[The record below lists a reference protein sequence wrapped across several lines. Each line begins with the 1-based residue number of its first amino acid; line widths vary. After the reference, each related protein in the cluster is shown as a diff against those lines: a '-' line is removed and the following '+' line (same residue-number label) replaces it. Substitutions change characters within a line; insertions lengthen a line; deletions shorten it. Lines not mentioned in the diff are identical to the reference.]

1 MWEFD
6 PLGKDPVGCIFDR
19 LCDHLFRV
27 KLEIMHRPA
36 LLELHINH
44 SSDLSLSSRLL
55 QLLLLLHLI
64 CLKIDFSPGEDFQCE
79 WFDFQIKFKLKFNSR
94 LIPSLPRLMEPDGA
108 FPSQV
113 GAQLETG
120 NCIRGRE
127 PERESRRERS
137 SQRARESARESQR
150 EKPQRATGSQRGA
163 QRFSLALS
171 D

>member
-19 LCDHLFRV
+19 LCDQLFRV
-27 KLEIMHRPA
+27 KLEFMHRPA

-44 SSDLSLSSRLL
+44 SSDLSLSSPLL
-55 QLLLLLHLI
+55 QLQLLLHLI
-64 CLKIDFSPGEDFQCE
+64 CLKIDFSPDEGFQCE

-120 NCIRGRE
+120 NCI
-127 PERESRRERS
+127 SAAS
-137 SQRARESARESQR
+137 SL
-150 EKPQRATGSQRGA
+150 
-163 QRFSLALS
+163 RFSLMAISGEKSLLINY
-171 D
+171 